1 MSMQGNLPA
10 PLLILDADQGIEKM
24 LETYEKFTEEIRGK
38 KPYTPVK
45 STVEPKK
52 VKADGN
58 SGKENPGKEFDEKE
72 NKVTEN
78 IATVNIENEK
88 TCKEGGQRN
97 NTKSVCGASKKP
109 LESQD
114 TNVKAS

>member
-1 MSMQGNLPA
+1 M
-10 PLLILDADQGIEKM
+10 
-24 LETYEKFTEEIRGK
+24 
-38 KPYTPVK
+38 
-45 STVEPKK
+45 
-52 VKADGN
+52 KADGN
-58 SGKENPGKEFDEKE
+58 SGKENQEPKSKENPGKEFDEKE

>member
-1 MSMQGNLPA
+1 
-10 PLLILDADQGIEKM
+10 M
-24 LETYEKFTEEIRGK
+24 LVFLKPNICTYFLQSGFQEEIRGK

-45 STVEPKK
+45 PTVEPKK
-52 VKADGN
+52 VKLDGN
-58 SGKENPGKEFDEKE
+58 SGKENQEPKSKENPGKGFDEKE
-72 NKVTEN
+72 NEVTEN

-88 TCKEGGQRN
+88 TCKEGGQKN
-97 NTKSVCGASKKP
+97 LAKSVCGASKKP